1 MKVIDILNSRKS
13 PFPSLEFVPPLKG
26 SDINI
31 LYQSLEPLMEF
42 QPPFINIT
50 SHKEDVVYFEQED
63 GTMGKRSISKRPGTV
78 AIAAAVMKR
87 FPIEVVPH
95 IICAGMTKYQIENQL
110 IDLDFLDI
118 QNVMALRGD
127 GDGENKIFTPVEGG
141 YFHTDKLVEQ
151 IKNLNQGKYLESG
164 LENPVPTDFCIGVAG
179 YPEKH
184 FEAESLQTDILNLKK
199 KVDAGADYIITQMF
213 FDNNDFYHFVK
224 ECRSAGITVPII
236 PGLKPVSTLSHLDK
250 LPASFALKFPEEL
263 KREILKCKNNSEV
276 FQLGIEWCAA
286 QSKDLIANGAPAI
299 HYYTMGRAKN
309 IKEVLKRVF

>member
-26 SDINI
+26 SDINV

-42 QPPFINIT
+42 CPPFINIT
-50 SHKEDVVYFEQED
+50 SHKEDVVYFEQKD
-63 GTMGKRSISKRPGTV
+63 GTMGKRSVSKRPGTV

-118 QNVMALRGD
+118 HNVMALRGD
-127 GDGENKIFTPVEGG
+127 GDGEKKVFTPVEGG

-151 IKNLNQGKYLESG
+151 IKNLNEGKYLDSG

-184 FEAESLQTDILNLKK
+184 FEAESLQADIMNLKR

-213 FDNNDFYHFVK
+213 FDNKDFYSFVK

-236 PGLKPVSTLSHLDK
+236 PGLKPVSTLSHLEK
-250 LPASFALKFPEEL
+250 LPKAFSLKFPEEL
-263 KREILKCKNNSEV
+263 RKEMLKCKNNSEAYQV
-276 FQLGIEWCAA
+276 GIEWCTV
-286 QSKDLIANGAPAI
+286 QSKDLLANGAPAI